1 MGIRALRMA
10 VLALPCII
18 GCTAQPG
25 VAQEPPPQPKL
36 TVPADKFCSEPRPEM
51 CMELYQPV
59 CGFTKDGTSKTY
71 GNSCHACANHE
82 VVRFTPG
89 ECKKAETQ

>member
-1 MGIRALRMA
+1 MSIRALRMA

-36 TVPADKFCSEPRPEM
+36 TVPADKFCTEPRPEM

-59 CGFTKDGTSKTY
+59 CGFTKDGASKTY
-71 GNSCHACANHE
+71 SNSCHACANHE
-82 VVRFTPG
+82 VVRYTPG
-89 ECKKAETQ
+89 ECKKTETP

>member
-1 MGIRALRMA
+1 MGIRTLRMA
-10 VLALPCII
+10 FLALPCII
-18 GCTAQPG
+18 SCAAQPG
-25 VAQEPPPQPKL
+25 IAQEPPQPKL

-71 GNSCHACANHE
+71 GNSCHACANQA
-82 VVRFTPG
+82 VVRYTPG
-89 ECKKAETQ
+89 ECKKE